1 MLFKMDEEML
11 HSPYKVLNANDDR
24 GALRVRVLLSRSK
37 EPNRKG
43 EYSFTLVKLLGEGW
57 YGLSAAK

>member
-1 MLFKMDEEML
+1 ML